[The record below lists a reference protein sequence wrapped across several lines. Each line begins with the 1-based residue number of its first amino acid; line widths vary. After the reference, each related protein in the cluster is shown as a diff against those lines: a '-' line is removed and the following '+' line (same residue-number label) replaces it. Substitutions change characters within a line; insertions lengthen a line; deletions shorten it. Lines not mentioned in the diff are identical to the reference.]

1 MKIVTGRVR
10 AKPDTLDELLLI
22 SVEHV
27 KRSRNEPGCLFHS
40 IHQDAEDPLNLF
52 FYEEWESDDALQRHF
67 GVAEVLA
74 FVTKVR
80 ELAAKAPTMDIYEA
94 SAGDAG

>member
-10 AKPDTLDELLLI
+10 ATPDTLDELLRI

-27 KRSRNEPGCLFHS
+27 QRSRDEPGCLFHS
-40 IHQDAEDPLNLF
+40 IWQSAEDPLDLF
-52 FYEEWESDDALQRHF
+52 FYEEWESDEVLQQHF
-67 GVAEVLA
+67 SVEEVLA

-80 ELAAKAPTMDIYEA
+80 ELAEKPPSMEISEA
-94 SAGDAG
+94 ERAGEG

>member
-10 AKPDTLDELLLI
+10 ATPATLDELLGI

-27 KRSRNEPGCLFHS
+27 QRSRDEPGCLFHS
-40 IHQDAEDPLNLF
+40 IWQSAEDPLDLF
-52 FYEEWESDDALQRHF
+52 FYEEWESDEALQQHF
-67 GVAEVLA
+67 GVEEVLA

-80 ELAAKAPTMDIYEA
+80 ELAAKPPSMEIFEA
-94 SAGDAG
+94 DRAGED

>member
-10 AKPDTLDELLLI
+10 ATPATLDELLRI

-27 KRSRNEPGCLFHS
+27 RRSRNEPGCLFHS
-40 IHQDAEDPLNLF
+40 IWQSAEDPLDLF
-52 FYEEWESDDALQRHF
+52 FYEEWESDELLQQHF
-67 GVAEVLA
+67 GVEEVLA

-80 ELAAKAPTMDIYEA
+80 ELAATPPSMEISEA
-94 SAGDAG
+94 ERAGED